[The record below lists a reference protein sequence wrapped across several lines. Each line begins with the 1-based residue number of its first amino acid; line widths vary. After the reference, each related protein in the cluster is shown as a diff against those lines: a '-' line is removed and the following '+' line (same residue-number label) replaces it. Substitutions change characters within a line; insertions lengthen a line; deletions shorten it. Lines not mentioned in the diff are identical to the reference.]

1 MNKNQYLTIDEIKLR
16 KKKLQQEIDHIEEK
30 YSQKATKIEGRI
42 RSTLQPIQTIQ
53 KNPFKSIGAAIAV
66 GFIIGYSG
74 RKKSKTSQSQPTQS
88 THTFD
93 TEPSGFTPLLMN
105 ELKRM
110 AVHRAMIYLTGLVD
124 HKIIPGITA
133 AHKNRKKAE
142 SNRDVHTS

>member
-1 MNKNQYLTIDEIKLR
+1 MNKNQYLTIDQIKQR
-16 KKKLQQEIDHIEEK
+16 KEKLQQEIDHIEEK
-30 YSQKATKIEGRI
+30 YSRKATKIEGRI
-42 RSTLQPIQTIQ
+42 QSTLQPIQTIQ
-53 KNPFKSIGAAIAV
+53 KNPLKSIGVAIAV
-66 GFIIGYSG
+66 GFLIGYSG
-74 RKKSKTSQSQPTQS
+74 RKKSKTSQSNQS
-88 THTFD
+88 THTYD
-93 TEPSGFTPLLMN
+93 SDSSGFTPLLMN

>member
-1 MNKNQYLTIDEIKLR
+1 MNKNQYLTIDEIKQR
-16 KKKLQQEIDHIEEK
+16 KEKLQQEIDHIEEK

-42 RSTLQPIQTIQ
+42 RSTLQPVQTIQ
-53 KNPFKSIGAAIAV
+53 KNPFKSIGVAIAV
-66 GFIIGYSG
+66 GFLIGYSG
-74 RKKSKTSQSQPTQS
+74 RKKNKASQATQS

-133 AHKNRKKAE
+133 ANKKRRKAE
-142 SNRDVHTS
+142 SNRDIHTP